1 MAWRWTQPGRTTA
14 FASEVQAQPAEDFFR
29 LDARP
34 LLAPLWRENPG
45 FTLQQVVSC
54 WPAQCTP
61 TIPHTMM
68 ATPMIVVTKE
78 SCQNIFTSASKAM
91 EHNTMEI
98 SRNSSALS

>member
-29 LDARP
+29 LHARP
-34 LLAPLWRENPG
+34 LLHLYCEKIRASA
-45 FTLQQVVSC
+45 LQQLVRSR
-54 WPAQCTP
+54 PAQCTP
-61 TIPHTMM
+61 TIPHTIM

-78 SCQNIFTSASKAM
+78 SCQNIFTSASRAM

-98 SRNSSALS
+98 SRNSS